1 MTTPDSTE
9 TASTAR
15 VHRRNRNSS
24 AMVRLSDRIA
34 KHVITIGGI
43 GTILVVLMVVVVL
56 LGNVAPL
63 FRQAQVKP
71 IAELNIAGRVLA
83 FGLDEYNDLAWLL
96 HDDPKISIA
105 SISGDSESLSK
116 PLAEYPLTASSGSLP
131 KITAVAV
138 DAKNFHLLLGF
149 EDGTIRPASVSVEV
163 AFRKLSDLSTETGES
178 LKAGV
183 VVDNGSIYRLTA
195 GNLVRQT
202 RVTSVDVQDAIAVF
216 QAPIESLHLVV
227 RSDNSGFDPSTQWWW
242 GASAG
247 SQVAMGN
254 IEQKP
259 AMFGGGVQTASRL
272 WRSVSI
278 DTSQAKDANK
288 VSGVMVASRG
298 DSLQSI
304 DEQGEITWWSS
315 GDNEQLSVKQ
325 NYLTITGSESQTT
338 SFSPLLGGGA
348 WLIGGVSGHVESVTF
363 AATDSGQELL
373 SIHRVPVS
381 QGAVSSIASAPES
394 RVFATIDSADR
405 VSLRYT
411 TSESQLA
418 QWQLPASSNPA
429 FNEDNGKEGSR
440 RRRLMQFNASGNA
453 LALLDGDRFRVWG
466 VDAPFPEASWGTFFS
481 PIWYEGYPEPRHI
494 WQSST
499 GSAEGETKFGMWPLI
514 FGTLKGTFYS
524 LLIAAPIALLA
535 AIFGSEFMSR
545 SWRLRFKPLI
555 ELMASIPSVVLGFI
569 GAMVLAPFLREH
581 LAWVLLS
588 GAMTLLLFIF
598 AAHLWML
605 LPSSRSITL
614 QRYRLPLMFLVPI
627 LALWLAWFISP
638 GIEGWLFGTK
648 MTDWLGNQTLGA
660 WPGWFLLSLM
670 PMSLLVV
677 WLIVGPLRSWM
688 DLLWGGLPT
697 RYRSVGS
704 LMTFFLACIAILLV
718 SMLAATVLTSM
729 GWDSRGSILGS
740 YQERNALL
748 VGGILGFA
756 IIPLIYTLA
765 DDALQSVP
773 QHLRSASLGCGATV
787 WQTTT
792 RVVVPTAMSGLFSA
806 LMIGFGRAIGETMV
820 VLMAA
825 GNTPLMDGN
834 PFNGY
839 RTLSATLATEL
850 PEAARG
856 STHYHTLFLAAL
868 LLFCFTLIIN
878 TCAEWVRIRFRK
890 RAYQL

>member
-1 MTTPDSTE
+1 
-9 TASTAR
+9 
-15 VHRRNRNSS
+15 
-24 AMVRLSDRIA
+24 MVRLSDRIA

>member
-1 MTTPDSTE
+1 VTTPDSTE

-688 DLLWGGLPT
+688 DLLWGGLPS

>member
-1 MTTPDSTE
+1 VTTPDSTE

-105 SISGDSESLSK
+105 SISGGSQSLSK
-116 PLAEYPLTASSGSLP
+116 PLAEYPLSASSGSLP

-163 AFRKLSDLSTETGES
+163 AFRKLSDLPTETGES

-183 VVDNGSIYRLTA
+183 VVDSGSIYRLTA

-202 RVTSVDVQDAIAVF
+202 RVTSVDIQDPIAVF
-216 QAPIESLHLVV
+216 QAPIESLHCVV
-227 RSDNSGFDPSTQWWW
+227 RSDNSGLDPSTQWWW

-247 SQVAMGN
+247 PQVAMGN
-254 IEQKP
+254 LEQKP
-259 AMFGGGVQTASRL
+259 AMFGGGLQMESRV
-272 WRSVSI
+272 WRSFSI
-278 DTSQAKDANK
+278 DKPQAKDANK

-298 DSLQSI
+298 DSLQSL
-304 DEQGEITWWSS
+304 DEQGEITWWSA

-325 NYLTITGSESQTT
+325 SYLTITGSESQTT

-348 WLIGGVSGHVESVTF
+348 WLIGGASGHVESVTF

-373 SIHRVPVS
+373 SIHRAPVS
-381 QGAVSSIASAPES
+381 QGAISSIASAPES

-429 FNEDNGKEGSR
+429 FNEDNGNEGSR

-466 VDAPFPEASWGTFFS
+466 IDAPFPEASWGTFFS

-581 LAWVLLS
+581 LAWVLTS
-588 GAMTLLLFIF
+588 GVMTLLLFIF

-605 LPSSRSITL
+605 LPTSRSIPL

-627 LALWLAWFISP
+627 LALWIAWFISP

-648 MTDWLGNQTLGA
+648 MTDWLGNQMLGA
-660 WPGWFLLSLM
+660 WPGWFLLSLL

-677 WLIVGPLRSWM
+677 WLIVGPLRSWIEM
-688 DLLWGGLPT
+688 LWSALSP
-697 RYRSVGS
+697 RHQSVGS
-704 LMTFFLACIAILLV
+704 LMTFLLGCVAILML

-825 GNTPLMDGN
+825 GNTPLMEVN

>member
-1 MTTPDSTE
+1 
-9 TASTAR
+9 
-15 VHRRNRNSS
+15 
-24 AMVRLSDRIA
+24 MVRLSDRIA

-63 FRQAQVKP
+63 FRKAQVRP
-71 IAELNIAGRVLA
+71 ITESAILGRVLA
-83 FGLDEYNDLAWLL
+83 FGLDEYNDLAWFLD
-96 HDDPKISIA
+96 DDPKIRIA
-105 SISGDSESLSK
+105 SISGGSQSLSES
-116 PLAEYPLTASSGSLP
+116 PAEYPLAASSGSLP

-149 EDGTIRPASVSVEV
+149 EDGTIRPATVSIEV
-163 AFRKLSDLSTETGES
+163 AFRKLSDLPTEIAES
-178 LKAGV
+178 LKAGA
-183 VVDNGSIYRLTA
+183 VVDGGAIYRRTA
-195 GNLVRQT
+195 DNLVRQT
-202 RVTSVDVQDAIAVF
+202 QVTSVDIQDAIAVF
-216 QAPIESLHLVV
+216 HAPIESLHCVV
-227 RSDNSGFDPSTQWWW
+227 RSDNSGFDPSTRWWW

-259 AMFGGGVQTASRL
+259 AMFGGGMQTESRL
-272 WRSVSI
+272 WRSDQLEDPPSN
-278 DTSQAKDANK
+278 DARK
-288 VSGVMVASRG
+288 VSGVMVSSRG
-298 DSLQSI
+298 DSLQSL
-304 DEQGEITWWSS
+304 DEQGEITWWSA
-315 GDNEQLSVKQ
+315 GDNEQLKVKQ
-325 NYLTITGSESQTT
+325 SYLTITGSESQTT

-348 WLIGGVSGHVESVTF
+348 WLIGGASGHVESVTF

-373 SIHRVPVS
+373 SIHRVPAS
-381 QGAVSSIASAPES
+381 QGAISSIASAPES
-394 RVFATIDSADR
+394 RVFATLDRADR

-411 TSESQLA
+411 TSESELA
-418 QWQLPASSNPA
+418 QWQIPPSNNHE
-429 FNEDNGKEGSR
+429 FKEDDVSEGAR
-440 RRRLMQFNASGNA
+440 RQPLIQFNANGKA
-453 LALLDGDRFRVWG
+453 LAILERGRFWVWG
-466 VDAPFPEASWGTFFS
+466 IDAPFPEAAWGTFFS
-481 PIWYEGYPEPRHI
+481 PLWYEGYPEPRHI

-545 SWRLRFKPLI
+545 AWRLRFKPLI

-581 LAWVLLS
+581 LAWVLIS
-588 GAMTLLLFIF
+588 SAMTLWLFIL

-605 LPSSRSITL
+605 LPPSRSIPL

-627 LALWLAWFISP
+627 LALWLAWLISP
-638 GIEGWLFGTK
+638 GIEQWLFGTK
-648 MTDWLGNQTLGA
+648 MTEWLGNQTLGA
-660 WPGWFLLSLM
+660 WPGWLLLSLL
-670 PMSLLVV
+670 PMTLLVV
-677 WLIVGPLRSWM
+677 WLIVGPLRSWI
-688 DLLWGGLPT
+688 DNVSNLLPSQHQ
-697 RYRSVGS
+697 SVGS
-704 LMTFFLACIAILLV
+704 LLTFLMSCVAILLL
-718 SMLAATVLTSM
+718 SMLAATVLSSM
-729 GWDSRGSILGS
+729 GWDARGSVLGS

-825 GNTPLMDGN
+825 GNTPLMEIN